1 MDEESSKEGPNSI
14 QAEIKNEQEDLMM
27 EFFLILIHILNDKL
41 RLKSK
46 TAPNSIDQ
54 EKHNYERNSSIEFE
68 ILVDNLFPDGPFLCF
83 VF

>member
-1 MDEESSKEGPNSI
+1 MDEESSKEGPNCI
-14 QAEIKNEQEDLMM
+14 QTEIKNEQEDLMM

-68 ILVDNLFPDGPFLCF
+68 ILVDNLFPDGSFLCF